1 MGNYQDIVEIG
12 VFDNETILFEGQFP
26 IPEGISYNSYVIIDE
41 KIAVMDSVDVRFADQ
56 WLSNLESA
64 LQGKTPDYL
73 VIQHMEP
80 DHSGSIQQFI
90 QTYPQTKLVG
100 NTKTFTMLKNYFG
113 SDYSENQLM
122 VKNGDTLPLGSR
134 TLTFVFA
141 PMVHWPEVM
150 MTYDSASK
158 ILFSADAFGTFGP
171 RETTT
176 SWINEARRYY
186 FGIVAP
192 YGKQVQ
198 ALFKKLTA
206 YDIQALYP
214 LHGPVLESDI
224 SPYIAAYKTWST
236 YEAEE
241 DGVTLVYS
249 SVYGHTEKAINTLV
263 QMIKDKGR
271 SIAVFDLSTCI
282 ESEAIASAFRYKTLV
297 CGSLTY
303 NGSAFPAMKSFLEA
317 LAEKKYQ
324 NRNVAFI
331 QNGSWAP
338 MATKAMKE
346 IITSC
351 KDLTLLE
358 PEITIEG
365 AMTNETIIELEKL
378 AEVL

>member
-1 MGNYQDIVEIG
+1 MALKSRN
-12 VFDNETILFEGQFP
+12 
-26 IPEGISYNSYVIIDE
+26 
-41 KIAVMDSVDVRFADQ
+41 
-56 WLSNLESA
+56 A

-113 SDYSENQLM
+113 SDYPENQLM

-176 SWINEARRYY
+176 SWIDEARRYY

-198 ALFKKLTA
+198 ALFK
-206 YDIQALYP
+206 
-214 LHGPVLESDI
+214 
-224 SPYIAAYKTWST
+224 
-236 YEAEE
+236 
-241 DGVTLVYS
+241 
-249 SVYGHTEKAINTLV
+249 N
-263 QMIKDKGR
+263 
-271 SIAVFDLSTCI
+271 
-282 ESEAIASAFRYKTLV
+282 
-297 CGSLTY
+297 
-303 NGSAFPAMKSFLEA
+303 
-317 LAEKKYQ
+317 
-324 NRNVAFI
+324 
-331 QNGSWAP
+331 
-338 MATKAMKE
+338 
-346 IITSC
+346 
-351 KDLTLLE
+351 
-358 PEITIEG
+358 
-365 AMTNETIIELEKL
+365 
-378 AEVL
+378 